1 MTFGNSWPLFSKYD
15 ESEGGEIE
23 DEEVTAQWTPVPH
36 VDKDGNLLLFYAESD
51 GGCEYRDRGRIRYV
65 PGGSIKVIKLNL
77 SRLGNLDE
85 ARVDKLSAWTE
96 PAMVYSI
103 YEENFVPKN
112 IANPAVALENA
123 EDENI

>member
-1 MTFGNSWPLFSKYD
+1 MEGERGQHVRVATSEDEGVTFGNSWPLFSKYD

-77 SRLGNLDE
+77 DWG
-85 ARVDKLSAWTE
+85 
-96 PAMVYSI
+96 I
-103 YEENFVPKN
+103 
-112 IANPAVALENA
+112 
-123 EDENI
+123 